1 MLENYRK
8 LFDAYLR
15 LCKMAHDPEK
25 PYENL
30 DECIKRCKH
39 SEWKLYG
46 MVELLHDAGIITSEQ
61 ELIEYERI
69 PRTFSTVRLF
79 GGYEE
84 DGEIMVFAR
93 KMPMPEDPHEF

>member
-8 LFDAYLR
+8 LFDTYLR
-15 LCKMAHDPEK
+15 LCKRAYDPEK

-46 MVELLHDAGIITSEQ
+46 MAELLHEAGIITSEQ

-69 PRTFSTVRLF
+69 TRTFSTVRLC
-79 GGYEE
+79 GAYEE
-84 DGEIMVFAR
+84 DGEIMAIAR

>member
-15 LCKMAHDPEK
+15 LCKRAYDPEK

-30 DECIKRCKH
+30 DECIERCKR

-46 MVELLHDAGIITSEQ
+46 MVELLHEAGIITSEQ

-79 GGYEE
+79 GGYEA
-84 DGEIMVFAR
+84 DGKIMVFAR
-93 KMPMPEDPHEF
+93 KMPMPEDPYEF

>member
-15 LCKMAHDPEK
+15 LCKRAYDPEK

-30 DECIKRCKH
+30 DECIERRKR

-61 ELIEYERI
+61 ELIEYEKI
-69 PRTFSTVRLF
+69 PREFNSIRLR
-79 GGYEE
+79 GAYEE
-84 DGEIMVFAR
+84 DGEIMAIAR
-93 KMPMPEDPHEF
+93 KIPMPEDPHEF